1 MTFRRSNKT
10 VASARGCAKR
20 PDARR
25 PKQAIFSIV
34 DAGQRS
40 RWPLQPAKASRVL
53 LGCLKFIQYSLDTLL
68 KLGTLVSTVGI
79 LLAVTIQAFSRLC
92 LPSAPAWTEEAAR
105 FCFLFSVAFAAPLA
119 LRDQA
124 FVRVDTLA
132 HCLPAQVSR
141 WLRPAID
148 LAIMV
153 LMMLVSAASIS
164 FVQLGMGQ
172 QSPCLK
178 VPMAWVHGALLLLS
192 SMTAVYAG
200 IEVYRDLRPGDS
212 TEPHS

>member
-1 MTFRRSNKT
+1 MTLRQT
-10 VASARGCAKR
+10 QC
-20 PDARR
+20 
-25 PKQAIFSIV
+25 
-34 DAGQRS
+34 
-40 RWPLQPAKASRVL
+40 
-53 LGCLKFIQYSLDTLL
+53 SLNTLL
-68 KLGTLVSTVGI
+68 KLGTLLSTAGI
-79 LLAVTIQAFSRLC
+79 VLAVTIQAFARLC
-92 LPSAPAWTEEAAR
+92 LPSAPAWTEESAR
-105 FCFLFSVAFAAPLA
+105 ICFLFSVAFASPLA

-141 WLRPAID
+141 WFRPAID

-153 LMMLVSAASIS
+153 LMILVSAASVN

-172 QSPCLK
+172 KSPCLNL
-178 VPMAWVHGALLLLS
+178 PMAWIHGALLLLS

-212 TEPHS
+212 MEPHP